1 MNYSLNLHK
10 FINDKVT
17 YRPESLFKKD
27 LEINKQKLDESISGK
42 SILVIGGAG
51 TIGSSFIKATL
62 GFNPSKIVVVDHNEN
77 ALAELIR
84 DLRSNPD
91 YQLPEDLR
99 TYPIDFGSEVFV
111 ELLKNEGKFNIVAN
125 FAAHKHVRSEKDIF
139 SIKAML
145 KNNVFNSL
153 NLLNLLTENPPDH
166 FFAVST
172 DKAANPV
179 NVMGASKKLMEQ
191 IILAFQDTFKV
202 STARFAN
209 VAFSNGSLPDAYL
222 KRLAMEQP
230 LTSPQD
236 IKRYFISPT
245 ESGQLCLLACV
256 LSQSGNIYFPKLDMS
271 KELKTFTSI
280 AEDLLSHLG
289 YQPDYCNSENEAKQK
304 SKNLDTSLK
313 KYPVYFFASN
323 TSGEKSFEE
332 FYTQEEDY
340 VLDKHQS
347 LGVISTKNELT
358 LEKINSEIDKLKVQ
372 LSNKDLS
379 KEKFISILSSYVTS
393 FQHIEKGK
401 NLDQSM

>member
-1 MNYSLNLHK
+1 MNYKLNLHD
-10 FINDKVT
+10 FISKKVT
-17 YRPESLFKKD
+17 KRAESLFMKD
-27 LEINKQKLDESISGK
+27 LELNKDQLAKQIYGK

-62 GFNPSKIVVVDHNEN
+62 PYEPKKIIVVDHNEN
-77 ALAELIR
+77 GLAELIR

-91 YQLPEDLR
+91 YQLPKDLR

-111 ELLKNEGKFNIVAN
+111 ELLKNEGKLNIVAN

-145 KNNVFNSL
+145 KNNVFNSHR
-153 NLLNLLTENPPDH
+153 LLNLLSSNPPDH

-191 IILAFQDTFKV
+191 IILSFQNTFKV

-222 KRLAMEQP
+222 KRIEKGQP
-230 LTSPQD
+230 LTSPKD

-256 LSQSGNIYFPKLDMS
+256 LSKSGNIFFPKLDMT

-280 AEDLLSHLG
+280 AEDLLAQLG
-289 YQPDYCNSENEAKQK
+289 FQPEYTDSENEAKKK
-304 SKNLDTSLK
+304 SKNLDLNLR
-313 KYPVYFFASN
+313 KYPVYFFASK

-332 FYTQEEDY
+332 FYTTEEDY
-340 VLDKHQS
+340 KLNQFNS
-347 LGVISTKNELT
+347 LGVISTNNEWT
-358 LEKINSEIDKLKVQ
+358 LEKINKQMSQLKEQ
-372 LSNKDLS
+372 LNEENLS

>member
-1 MNYSLNLHK
+1 MNHNLNIHD
-10 FINDKVT
+10 FISEKVT
-17 YRPESLFKKD
+17 KRRVSLFTDD
-27 LEINKQKLDESISGK
+27 LASNKEQLEHAISGK
-42 SILVIGGAG
+42 SIMVIGGAG
-51 TIGSSFIKATL
+51 TICSSFIKATL
-62 GFNPSKIVVVDHNEN
+62 PYRPKKIIVVDHNEN
-77 ALAELIR
+77 GLAELIR
-84 DLRSNPD
+84 DLRSKAD
-91 YQLPEDLR
+91 LHLPEDLR
-99 TYPIDFGSEVFV
+99 TYPIDFGSKVFV
-111 ELLKNEGKFNIVAN
+111 ELFKNEVKFDIVAN

-145 KNNVFNSL
+145 QNNVFNSL
-153 NLLNLLTENPPDH
+153 NLLNLLASNPPDH

-191 IILAFQDTFKV
+191 IILAFQNKFKV

-222 KRLAMEQP
+222 KRIDKGQP
-230 LTSPQD
+230 LSSPKD

-256 LSQSGNIYFPKLDMS
+256 LSKSGNIFFPKLDMT

-280 AEDLLSHLG
+280 AEDLLAQLG
-289 YQPDYCNSENEAKQK
+289 FEPDYSDSELEAKEK
-304 SKNLDTSLK
+304 SKHLDLSQK

-323 TSGEKSFEE
+323 TSGEKSYEE
-332 FYTQEEDY
+332 FYTVQEDY
-340 VLDKHQS
+340 KLDQFEA
-347 LGVISTKNELT
+347 LGVISTTNEWDLD
-358 LEKINSEIDKLKVQ
+358 KINEQMQELKTQ
-372 LSNKDLS
+372 LDEPNLS
-379 KEKFISILSSYVTS
+379 KEKFISIFSNYVTN

>member
-1 MNYSLNLHK
+1 MNYNLNLHD
-10 FINDKVT
+10 FIADKVT
-17 YRPESLFKKD
+17 KRKESLFKTD
-27 LEINKQKLDESISGK
+27 LEANKNQLSEAIEGK

-62 GFNPSKIVVVDHNEN
+62 PYLPKKIIVVDHNEN
-77 ALAELIR
+77 GLAELIR

-91 YQLPEDLR
+91 HQLPEDLR
-99 TYPIDFGSEVFV
+99 TYPIDFGSEVFK
-111 ELLKNEGKFNIVAN
+111 ELLANEGKLNIVAN

-145 KNNVFNSL
+145 NNNVFNSYR
-153 NLLNLLTENPPDH
+153 LLKLLSTNAPDH

-191 IILAFQDTFKV
+191 IILSFQNTFKV

-209 VAFSNGSLPDAYL
+209 VAFSNGSLPQAYL
-222 KRLAMEQP
+222 KRIDKGQP
-230 LTSPQD
+230 LSSPQD

-256 LSQSGNIYFPKLDMS
+256 LSESGNIFFPKLDMT

-280 AEDLLSHLG
+280 AEDLLTHLG
-289 YQPDYCNSENEAKQK
+289 FEPDYSESENEAKAK
-304 SKNLDTSLK
+304 SKNLNLSLK

-332 FYTQEEDY
+332 FYTTQENY
-340 VLDKHQS
+340 KLDQFNA
-347 LGVISTKNELT
+347 LGVINTSNEWT
-358 LEKINSEIDKLKVQ
+358 LEKISQEMDELKSQ
-372 LSNKDLS
+372 LSEENLS
-379 KEKFISILSSYVTS
+379 KEKFISILSHYVTS